1 MFVISVLAGIKYL
14 MLAAPLA
21 AFLFAMKILR
31 NKVFVL
37 WIINTTSNGTEFGP
51 AASSWQ
57 VDSGFTTGFSSLP
70 TVRFAIAMQRRLSHL
85 HSNETWPGN
94 ETNMSAN
101 CQRLVRNY
109 RYIIKGFPNEI

>member
-37 WIINTTSNGTEFGP
+37 WIINTTSNGTKFGP

-57 VDSGFTTGFSSLP
+57 VDSGFTTGFSSLQF
-70 TVRFAIAMQRRLSHL
+70 TVRLPLLCNADLATCIAMRLGL
-85 HSNETWPGN
+85 A
-94 ETNMSAN
+94 MRQICQLIASA
-101 CQRLVRNY
+101 
-109 RYIIKGFPNEI
+109 

>member
-37 WIINTTSNGTEFGP
+37 WIINTTSNDTKLGP

-70 TVRFAIAMQRRLSHL
+70 TVRFPRLSHL

-109 RYIIKGFPNEI
+109 SYIIKGFPNEI